1 MEEERPEGL
10 VIGDLVILVTIL
22 VLEVI
27 QIKITFFGFILFGP
41 IITFLFSCI
50 VGGFTLLTLGLI
62 ALILIDNVRKLIAKK
77 YCEYIK
83 PKARAIWYSEV
94 EWRKTE

>member
-1 MEEERPEGL
+1 
-10 VIGDLVILVTIL
+10 
-22 VLEVI
+22 
-27 QIKITFFGFILFGP
+27 LFGP